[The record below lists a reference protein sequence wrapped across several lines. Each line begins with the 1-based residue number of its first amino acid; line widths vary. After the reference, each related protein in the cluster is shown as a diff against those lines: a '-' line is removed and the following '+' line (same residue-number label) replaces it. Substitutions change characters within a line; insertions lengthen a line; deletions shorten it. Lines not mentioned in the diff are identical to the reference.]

1 VVYSVRVSVTTP
13 AMAPAAPRV
22 RAAIEKRI
30 VMEWIELIGMV
41 PRMFRY
47 KIKE

>member
-1 VVYSVRVSVTTP
+1 LLPCTTEVASGQKVVYSVRVSVTTP

-30 VMEWIELIGMV
+30 VMELIE
-41 PRMFRY
+41 
-47 KIKE
+47 